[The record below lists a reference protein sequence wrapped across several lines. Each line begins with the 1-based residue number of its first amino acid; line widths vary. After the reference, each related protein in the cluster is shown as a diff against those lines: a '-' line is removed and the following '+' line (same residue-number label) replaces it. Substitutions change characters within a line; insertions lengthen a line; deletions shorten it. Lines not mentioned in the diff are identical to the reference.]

1 MKILLVCA
9 GGASTSILMKKMVKY
24 WEEKGISL
32 EIKATGLGN
41 YQNVAKDFEIV
52 LVGPQV
58 SYRLKEI
65 KEETGLPTAA
75 IEAFDYAIGNCD
87 NLMAMANS
95 LYQETASSKS

>member
-24 WEEKGISL
+24 WQDKGIEL
-32 EIKATGLGN
+32 EIKATGLGS
-41 YQNVAKDFEIV
+41 YQEISKDYEIV

-65 KEETGLPTAA
+65 KQETGLPTAA

-87 NLMAMANS
+87 NLMALAQK
-95 LYQETASSKS
+95 LYQEV

>member
-24 WEEKGISL
+24 WEEKQISL
-32 EIKATGLGN
+32 EIKATGLGG
-41 YQNVAKDFEIV
+41 YQEIASDFEIV

-65 KEETGLPTAA
+65 REETELPTAA

-87 NLMAMANS
+87 KLMDLANT
-95 LYQETASSKS
+95 LYQERESSNS